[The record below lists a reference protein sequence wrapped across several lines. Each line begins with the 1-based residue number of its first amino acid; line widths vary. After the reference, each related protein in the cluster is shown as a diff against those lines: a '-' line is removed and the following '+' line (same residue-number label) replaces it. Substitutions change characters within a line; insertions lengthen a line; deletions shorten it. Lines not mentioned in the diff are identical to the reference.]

1 MKIALVYKLNRVN
14 HKTKIC
20 ITKIMEDQT
29 MLPSLRTRT
38 SLPSLVEEY
47 FNGDFLPR
55 FFDVDNTNSVPAV
68 NIVESK
74 DEYRIDVAAPG
85 LDKEDFRINIE
96 KNVLTVSS
104 EREEKHEENDEKTMR
119 KEFSY
124 SSFKRCFSLPETV
137 NSEKIKATHKDGILQ
152 IVVPKREEAKEKPA
166 REIKIS

>member
-1 MKIALVYKLNRVN
+1 
-14 HKTKIC
+14 
-20 ITKIMEDQT
+20 

-38 SLPSLVEEY
+38 SLPSFVEEY

-55 FFDVDNTNSVPAV
+55 FFDVENYNSVPAV
-68 NIVESK
+68 NIAESK

-85 LDKEDFRINIE
+85 LNKEDFRIQID

-104 EREEKHEENDEKTMR
+104 EKEEKHEEKDEKIMR

-124 SSFKRCFSLPETV
+124 YSFRRCFTLPETV
-137 NSEKIKATHKDGILQ
+137 NSDRIKASHKDGILE
-152 IVVPKREEAKEKPA
+152 IVIPKREESKEKPA